1 MKPLIKQ
8 NDKLANIVIITL
20 SVVVFAVVVLMGKYK
35 PLLNVTFG
43 FDRYIFAKII
53 ALLNTT
59 VAVLLLAGLVQVKNK
74 NFQGHKKM
82 MLGAIALSALFLIF
96 YIIHHISNPDTAFGG
111 IGPIKYI
118 YYFLLITHIILAA
131 TILPFI
137 LLTAYR
143 ALYGGYEKH
152 KKMAK
157 YTWPLW
163 FYVSVSG
170 VIVYLFISPYY
181 P

>member
-1 MKPLIKQ
+1 MQPILKQ
-8 NDKLANIVIITL
+8 NDKLANIIIFTL
-20 SVVVFAVVVLMGKYK
+20 SIVVFAVVVLMGKFK
-35 PLLNVTFG
+35 PLQDVEFG
-43 FDRYIFAKII
+43 FDRFIFAKVI
-53 ALLNTT
+53 AVLNTI
-59 VAVLLLAGLVQVKNK
+59 VSILLLVGLMQVRSK
-74 NFQGHKKM
+74 NFEGHKRS
-82 MLGAIALSALFLIF
+82 MLGAILCSALFLIF

-111 IGPIKYI
+111 IGPVRYI

-143 ALYGGYEKH
+143 ALYGGYDKH

-163 FYVSVSG
+163 FYVGVSG

-181 P
+181 Q